1 MPVTVKFLGGVR
13 TVTGSSHLITSPTA
27 NVLLDA
33 GLFQGKRDKF
43 YEINST
49 FSYNP
54 RSLDAL
60 ILSHAHID
68 HCGNIPS
75 LLKKGMRCKIYCTH
89 ATRDLCKLMLED
101 SGKIQEE
108 DIKYVNKINKRLGI
122 PPRKPLYT
130 KNEAIRAAR
139 RRFQTVSYNQRIGV
153 AKNVWAT
160 LCDAGHILGSS
171 SVIVEAR
178 DGERTVKLG
187 YAVDLGRKNLPML
200 NDPCVPRGLDY
211 LIVESTYGGRIH
223 APIEEAKSKL
233 LETIKRTLERKGKI
247 LIPAFTLERTQEVLY
262 FLSQLIR
269 EKAMP
274 PIPIYVD
281 SPLANEITEV
291 FKYHADGYMNTQTRQ
306 EISNGDSPF
315 EFLNLRFIEDTNE
328 SKNLNVDKR
337 PMIII
342 AGSGM
347 CESGRIVH
355 HLHNNIEDTR
365 NTILIVGYMAK
376 DTLGRRLV
384 ERERFV
390 RIFGIEHELNAEV
403 VVMNAFS
410 AHADSNGLIEF
421 VQQCMPLRNVFL
433 VHGEEEQTQALFDKL
448 RERGIPVAMPVKDE
462 TVELA

>member
-1 MPVTVKFLGGVR
+1 MSITVKFLGGVR
-13 TVTGSSHLITSPTA
+13 TVTGSSHMVTTPTA
-27 NVLLDA
+27 RVLLDA
-33 GLFQGKRDKF
+33 GLFQGKRDLF

-54 RSLDAL
+54 RDLDAL

-108 DIKYVNKINKRLGI
+108 DIKYVNKINRRLSL

-130 KNEAIRAAR
+130 KNEAIKAAK
-139 RRFQTVSYNQRIGV
+139 RRFQTLSYNQRVTV
-153 AKNVWAT
+153 AKNVCAT
-160 LCDAGHILGSS
+160 LYDAGHILGSS
-171 SVIVEAR
+171 TVIVEAK
-178 DGERTVKLG
+178 DGEKTIRLG

-200 NDPCVPRGLDY
+200 NDPVCPVGLDY
-211 LIVESTYGGRIH
+211 LMIESTYGGRVH
-223 APIEEAKSKL
+223 APIEEAKGKL
-233 LETIKRTLERKGKI
+233 LDTIKRTLERKGKI

-281 SPLANEITEV
+281 SPLACSITEV
-291 FKYHADGYMNTQTRQ
+291 FKFHDGYMNTQTQQ
-306 EISNGDSPF
+306 EIHQGDSPF
-315 EFLNLRFIEDTNE
+315 EFLNLRFVEDQRE

-347 CESGRIVH
+347 CESGRILH
-355 HLHNNIEDTR
+355 HLHNNVEDSR
-365 NTILIVGYMAK
+365 NTILIVGYMAR

-390 RIFGIEHELNAEV
+390 RIFGVEHQLNAEV
-403 VVMNAFS
+403 VVMNSFS
-410 AHADSNGLIEF
+410 AHADSNGLVEYIG
-421 VQQCMPLRNVFL
+421 QCGPLKKVFL
-433 VHGEEEQTQALFDKL
+433 VHGEEEQTRALYDAL
-448 RERGIPVAMPVKDE
+448 RERNIEAYMPVKDE
-462 TVELA
+462 EVELV

>member
-1 MPVTVKFLGGVR
+1 MAITIKFLGGVR
-13 TVTGSSHLITSPTA
+13 TVTGSSHLVTTPTA
-27 NVLLDA
+27 SVLLDA

-43 YEINST
+43 YEINTT
-49 FSYNP
+49 FSYTP
-54 RSLDAL
+54 RILDAL

-108 DIKYVNKINKRLGI
+108 DIKYVNKINKRLGL
-122 PPRKPLYT
+122 PQRKPLYT
-130 KNEAIRAAR
+130 KNEAIRAAK

-153 AKNVWAT
+153 AKNAWAM

-171 SVIVEAR
+171 SVVLDVK
-178 DGERTVKLG
+178 DGERTVRIG
-187 YAVDLGRKNLPML
+187 YAVDLGRKNLPLL
-200 NDPCVPRGLDY
+200 NDPCVPTGLDY

-223 APIEEAKSKL
+223 APIEEAKEKL
-233 LETIKRTLERKGKI
+233 LETIRRTLERKGKI
-247 LIPAFTLERTQEVLY
+247 IIPAFTLERTQEVLY

-281 SPLANEITEV
+281 SPLACEITEV
-291 FKYHADGYMNTQTRQ
+291 FKYHDGYMNKQTQQ
-306 EISNGDSPF
+306 EISQGDSPF
-315 EFLNLRFIEDTNE
+315 EFLNLRFIEDPVE
-328 SKNLNVDKR
+328 SKSLNVDKR

-347 CESGRIVH
+347 CESGRILH
-355 HLHNNIEDTR
+355 HLHNTVEDSR
-365 NTILIVGYMAK
+365 NTILIVGYMAR

-390 RIFGIEHELNAEV
+390 RIFGVEHELNAEV
-403 VVMNAFS
+403 VVMNSFS

-421 VQQCMPLRNVFL
+421 VEQCMPLKNVFL
-433 VHGEEEQTQALFDKL
+433 VHGEEEQTQALRDGL
-448 RERGIPVAMPVKDE
+448 QERGITAHMPVKDE
-462 TVELA
+462 TVEL